1 MNYLTPS
8 LRELSR
14 KFRRFRIRRQLQSE
28 RVKLAEAEG
37 ELGLLG
43 WQQADF
49 RGESQREV
57 EKIKNCE
64 REQSRLTNEGAE
76 VGRSMRKFRE
86 EREVGKKAY
95 EEQKQVLQAE
105 RQVLLEPVTRLE
117 KEIEEHRREEP
128 GYEKRIPDL
137 DRELRDVQAQYSRLL
152 AEKNQSPQD
161 RAELIRL
168 RERTVAIP
176 NEKADLRTRHLRVAS
191 EIQMLESQLTARRKE
206 LDEAT
211 GKLRVLEQEFA
222 EKDRV
227 LATELKKL
235 DKEKAR
241 IDAENDALE
250 LAKANPYQ
258 QLGRILADHRLPPV
272 NQPHSLEKVLR
283 YRESLELLEAE
294 LVTSK
299 QESGAENLPVLRVS
313 FVLLGTIV
321 FLVFLVL
328 GALMISG

>member
-1 MNYLTPS
+1 M
-8 LRELSR
+8 
-14 KFRRFRIRRQLQSE
+14 
-28 RVKLAEAEG
+28 
-37 ELGLLG
+37 GLLG

-86 EREVGKKAY
+86 EREQGKKAY
-95 EEQKQVLQAE
+95 EEQRQGLLVE
-105 RQVLLEPVTRLE
+105 RQTLLEPVARLE
-117 KEIEEHRREEP
+117 KQIEEYRREEP

-152 AEKNQSPQD
+152 AEKHQSPQD

-191 EIQMLESQLTARRKE
+191 EIQMLEGQLAVRRKE
-206 LDEAT
+206 LEDAL
-211 GKLRVLEQEFA
+211 GRLRVLEQEFA
-222 EKDRV
+222 EQDRL
-227 LATELKKL
+227 LAGELKKL
-235 DKEKAR
+235 EKEKAR
-241 IDAENDALE
+241 IDSENDALE

-283 YRESLELLEAE
+283 YRESIEHLETELEA
-294 LVTSK
+294 SK
-299 QESGAENLPVLRVS
+299 LESGAENLPLLKVS

-328 GALMISG
+328 GALMISV